1 MDVPYAVKLCSV
13 NISEWKMEE
22 EISAGENAQFRF
34 QGVGPLW
41 TYAFQKFNVGVE
53 IGHEGV

>member
-1 MDVPYAVKLCSV
+1 
-13 NISEWKMEE
+13 MEE